1 MTDEERR
8 AAEMRSIM
16 KMTKSTIDKINEEEK
31 PAAKQPKKQTK
42 GAKK

>member
-16 KMTKSTIDKINEEEK
+16 RMAGLEPPKEDK
-31 PAAKQPKKQTK
+31 PAKKTTKKQTK